1 MAGGLG
7 FADSLTKHLAL
18 ITLENTPEFKLQ
30 NQGFLNLLF
39 SNKRHTEV
47 KLNKEGAEGHRR
59 NVIIKARQRYDITQT
74 DTVHS
79 CENILVP
86 TYFERT
92 VALPGFRQIALFIE
106 DETIALY
113 PSQASAS
120 IGIGKPGTTLMNEF
134 VTSIKTAADAI
145 LSGVNQDLLTLA
157 VAAIG
162 VNVRTGGVGA
172 AGINLRLDTT
182 NNPLNQGMTQV
193 LSDYTQN
200 QSHGKPKMIGSGL
213 PNNYF
218 IQQKAKSPDQSGF
231 STPIMANDFDFFY
244 DPFAQAALGANQSI
258 VYQPES
264 VQIVEYMR
272 YKGFKGGDKQ
282 TSFFFTFM
290 LPIQLSDRVVQ
301 VEFDAQLKYY
311 DCPQTLTDAYYG
323 TSLAI
328 QKGWSI
334 IISKDFGL
342 FTIDQAYRGTDLLA
356 GNRGSYRY
364 VFTNV

>member
-30 NQGFLNLLF
+30 NQGYLNLLF

-47 KLNKEGAEGHRR
+47 KLNDKGAEGHRR

-79 CENILVP
+79 CDNVLVP

-92 VALPGFRQIALFIE
+92 VALPGFRQIALYID

-113 PSQASAS
+113 PKEASTS
-120 IGIGKPGTTLMNEF
+120 VGIGQPGTTMMDEF

-145 LSGVNQDLLTLA
+145 LSGVNQDLFTLGA
-157 VAAIG
+157 AAIG
-162 VNVRTGGVGA
+162 INVRTGNA
-172 AGINLRLDTT
+172 AATGINLRLDTT

-200 QSHGKPKMIGSGL
+200 QSSGKPKMVGSGL

-218 IQQKAKSPDQSGF
+218 IQQKAKSSDQSGF

-244 DPFAQAALGANQSI
+244 DPFAATALGANEAI
-258 VYQPES
+258 VYEPEA

-290 LPIQLSDRVVQ
+290 LPIQLSDRVAQ

-311 DCPQTLTDAYYG
+311 DCPQTLTDAYYD
-323 TSLAI
+323 TSVTVD
-328 QKGWSI
+328 KGWSI

-342 FTIDQAYRGTDLLA
+342 FTIDQAYRGTDLLT
-356 GNRGSYRY
+356 GNRGSLRY
-364 VFTNV
+364 GFTNV